1 MGPEL
6 LTQQIHALR
15 SRATRYRRISAL
27 LGDEEVSARLDRLA
41 DELDAATEKLELAS
55 GLIGATVE
63 NAHRLWA
70 GLNFDFLMLKLREH
84 ETAKIS
90 RVRAEEWREVS
101 RMWIDEAES
110 AKNHPDKELLATR
123 AFEIAQLA
131 EKIARDAE
139 SKTA

>member
-1 MGPEL
+1 MPCD
-6 LTQQIHALR
+6 R
-15 SRATRYRRISAL
+15 VRRAI
-27 LGDEEVSARLDRLA
+27 GDRLA
-41 DELDAATEKLELAS
+41 EELDQAAEKLAFAS
-55 GLIGATVE
+55 GIIGAAME
-63 NAHRLWA
+63 DAHRLWA
-70 GLNFDFLMLKLREH
+70 GLNFEFLMLKLREH

-101 RMWIDEAES
+101 RMWIDEVES